1 VGTII
6 TRYYETI
13 GNIAQNGVHH
23 MRHHPARLPLLAAFL
38 AAGALALA
46 TAATAAVGSWS
57 PLGPDG
63 ESIYALAAD
72 PANPNLVYA
81 ATTTSVF
88 RSSDG
93 GDSWTF
99 AGSGLGSSSNSG
111 GIRTLAL
118 SGTAVIVGTNWEGV
132 WRSLDEGRTWRA
144 ATAGFPIR
152 PHVNALLVDPR
163 RRERVWL
170 ASWEGIFVSEDRGET
185 WAAHNGDLSIPAGG
199 VQSLAI
205 DPANGQLYA
214 HRVGELFT
222 SSDEGTSWSLLRC
235 LGRRCG
241 SVVVDPADAG
251 TLFTVSGGV
260 LRSRDGGTVWE
271 KLRAPKGGL
280 FALLGFHGGRLFA
293 YSRSY
298 INGVF
303 VDRLYW
309 SADQGASWAAAGQ
322 PEADS
327 IAVMASSG
335 DTLYLGSEG
344 RASLGGVFR
353 SGDGG
358 EHWEAASMGLSG
370 RWVESIAVDPHQP
383 GVLYAQASDHLLVSE
398 DDGANWRLSLAAPG
412 VLVFGTG
419 DLLFDPNILG
429 RVWSTTGSS
438 LWRSDDGG
446 HRWMAVP
453 RVDSGTEALAADPRT
468 RGGVWAGGRNGLFHS
483 PNGRAWKKVRP
494 ARGENIGV
502 SDIAVAPGDPRIV
515 WVAGYAA
522 TGAPGPRLYRSG
534 DGGQSWQRRDDGL
547 PYFVMR
553 LALDPENPD
562 VLFAAAGNGL
572 FGSSDGGASWQGLP
586 PPTTVPANPEH
597 IRWEIVASPVAP
609 LTLYA
614 NVNGLES
621 EVVYRSRDAGA
632 TWQAVGGGSIA
643 PGSFGIRALAVDP
656 HDPRRLLAGTAK
668 RGIFTFT
675 EP

>member
-1 VGTII
+1 
-6 TRYYETI
+6 
-13 GNIAQNGVHH
+13 
-23 MRHHPARLPLLAAFL
+23 MSHHPVRLPLLAAL
-38 AAGALALA
+38 LTAGALALA

-63 ESIYALAAD
+63 GSIYALAAD

-81 ATTTSVF
+81 ATPTSVF

-99 AGSGLGSSSNSG
+99 AGSGLGSTSLP
-111 GIRTLAL
+111 GIRALVL

-144 ATAGFPIR
+144 TTAGLPIR

-170 ASWEGIFVSEDRGET
+170 ASSEGIFVSDDRGET
-185 WAAHNGDLSIPAGG
+185 WAARSGDLPPADG
-199 VQSLAI
+199 VFSLAI

-214 HRVGELFT
+214 YTVDKLFT
-222 SSDEGTSWSLLRC
+222 SSDEGTSWSLMRC

-241 SVVVDPADAG
+241 SVAVDPADAG
-251 TLFTVSGGV
+251 TLFTVVGGV

-271 KLRAPKGGL
+271 RLRAPKDL
-280 FALLGFHGGRLFA
+280 FTLLGFHGGRLFA
-293 YSRSY
+293 YGRSY
-298 INGVF
+298 ATGLA

-309 SADQGASWAAAGQ
+309 SADQGASWAVAGQ
-322 PEADS
+322 PEDHS

-335 DTLYLGSEG
+335 DTLYLGSAG
-344 RASLGGVFR
+344 VDSLGGVFR

-358 EHWEAASMGLSG
+358 EHWEAASRGLSG
-370 RWVESIAVDPHQP
+370 RWIESIAVDPQQP
-383 GVLYAQASDHLLVSE
+383 GVLYAHASDHLLASE
-398 DDGANWRLSLAAPG
+398 DDGASWRLSLAG
-412 VLVFGTG
+412 FGATLFG
-419 DLLFDPNILG
+419 GNDLLVDPRLGG
-429 RVWSTTGSS
+429 RVWSATGVY

-446 HRWMAVP
+446 HRWTVVP
-453 RVDSGTEALAADPRT
+453 RVGVGVAALAADLRT
-468 RGGVWAGGRNGLFHS
+468 LGGVWAGGMNGLFQS
-483 PNGRAWKKVRP
+483 PNGRAWRKVQLT
-494 ARGENIGV
+494 RGESFGIV
-502 SDIAVAPGDPRIV
+502 DIAVAPSDPRLV
-515 WVAGYAA
+515 WVAGYAFTA
-522 TGAPGPRLYRSG
+522 AGAPLGWRLYRSA

-547 PYFVMR
+547 PDPVTC
-553 LALDPENPD
+553 LALDPERPD
-562 VLFAAAGNGL
+562 VVFAAAGDGL
-572 FGSSDGGASWQGLP
+572 FGSSDGGARWQRLP
-586 PPTTVPANPEH
+586 SPATVSASPES

-614 NVNGLES
+614 NLEGPEG

-643 PGSFGIRALAVDP
+643 PGSFSIHALAVDP